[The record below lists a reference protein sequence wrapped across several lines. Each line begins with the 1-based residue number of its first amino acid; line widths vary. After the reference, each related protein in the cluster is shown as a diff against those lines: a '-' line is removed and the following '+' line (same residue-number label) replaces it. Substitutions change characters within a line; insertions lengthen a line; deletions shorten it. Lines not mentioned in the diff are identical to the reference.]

1 MSVTF
6 ENLLT
11 LASGVDVLT
20 PWLSGIINEA
30 KVSYELNNSIMDKMG
45 YVQTRAI
52 NTSQTFSMSIGAYAI
67 DEIEEGQN
75 LPFMSV
81 GFGNPKGFKVRS
93 FGNAIPI
100 SDLFY
105 EWLKVAKTLE
115 GSDSSVQQE
124 FADLRSNVKKL
135 LDGAKLKMEREAT
148 KVIANGWNI
157 YKPTDATPYGQTLF
171 ANTHPY
177 AEWTAT
183 FQNILGGAGEF
194 GTADKVLSA
203 ISLQNALNVH
213 KSGIFLQN
221 GNRVNTPNK
230 WTLMVSR
237 KLAVTARSILNTKG
251 TQVSMFSGT
260 GSNATQINQFNF
272 DGNVVEILENPF
284 LGAKDTRTGE
294 VVGSEDMWF
303 LINTEG
309 MKEAKALRK
318 IILQDAKVSVWTDH
332 SNKNTITDIV
342 CKADFIHV
350 GAETFIVGSKGT
362 VS

>member
-1 MSVTF
+1 MSVIF

-11 LASGVDVLT
+11 LSSGVDVLA
-20 PWLSGIINEA
+20 PALSDIIDEA

-52 NTSQTFSMSIGAYAI
+52 NPSQTFSMSIGAYAI
-67 DEIEEGQN
+67 DEITEGQD
-75 LPFMSV
+75 LPFMTV
-81 GFGNPKGFKVRS
+81 GFGNPKGFKVKS
-93 FGNAIPI
+93 YGNGIPI

-115 GSDSSVQQE
+115 GADSSVQQE

-148 KVIANGWNI
+148 KVITSGWSI
-157 YKPTDATPYGQTLF
+157 TEPTDATPYGQTLF

-177 AEWTAT
+177 ADGTLT
-183 FQNILGGAGEF
+183 FQNILGGATEF

-203 ISLQNALNVH
+203 TSLQNALNVH

-221 GNRVNTPNK
+221 GNRVETPNK

-237 KLAVTARSILNTKG
+237 KLAVTARSILNTAG
-251 TQVSMFSGT
+251 NQVTTFSGT
-260 GSNATQINQFNF
+260 GSNATQLNTFSF
-272 DGNVVEILENPF
+272 EGNMVEILENPF
-284 LGAKDTRTGE
+284 LWSKDVRTGE
-294 VVGSEDMWF
+294 TLGTEDMWF

-309 MKEAKALRK
+309 MKSAKALRK
-318 IILQDAKVSVWTDH
+318 VILQDPKVSIWTNQ

-342 CKADFIHV
+342 CKADFLHV
-350 GAETFIVGSKGT
+350 GAESFIVGSNGT